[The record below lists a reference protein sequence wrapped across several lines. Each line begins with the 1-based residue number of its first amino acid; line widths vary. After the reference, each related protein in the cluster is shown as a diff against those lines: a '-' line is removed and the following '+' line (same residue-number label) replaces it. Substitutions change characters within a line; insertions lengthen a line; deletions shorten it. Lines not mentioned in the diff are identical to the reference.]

1 VCTILYIAVALV
13 LTGIVHYDKLNV
25 PAPIALGVDSMGL
38 RWLRPVVK
46 LGAIAGLSSTML
58 VMLLGQ
64 PRIFYSMSRDGLLPP
79 LFGKIHPKFK
89 TPYVTTA
96 LTGVV
101 VALVAGL
108 FPIATLTQLTS
119 MGTLLAF
126 VMVSIGVWVLRRS
139 NPTLHRPFRAPGMPW
154 VAILG
159 ALICLAQMA
168 GLPGTTWIRLVVWL
182 AVGLVIYFWYGKRSA
197 ERLRLP

>member
-1 VCTILYIAVALV
+1 
-13 LTGIVHYDKLNV
+13 
-25 PAPIALGVDSMGL
+25 
-38 RWLRPVVK
+38 VK

-79 LFGKIHPKFK
+79 VFGVVHPRFK

-108 FPIATLTQLTS
+108 FPIATLTALTA

-126 VMVSIGVWVLRRS
+126 VMVSIGIWVLRRTS
-139 NPTLHRPFRAPGMPW
+139 PELHRPFRTPWMPW
-154 VAILG
+154 VPILG
-159 ALICLAQMA
+159 ALICLGQMA
-168 GLPGTTWIRLVVWL
+168 SLPIRTWERLVIWL
-182 AVGLVIYFWYGKRSA
+182 VIGLVIYFSYGKAAAARQRENRGQSPIS
-197 ERLRLP
+197 RK